1 MIDLMIDPRIDPKID
16 PRIDHRMNAIAQAIE
31 LRRSIALT
39 FARARRVRGG
49 RDTCLLRLHALS

>member
-1 MIDLMIDPRIDPKID
+1 MIDPKID
-16 PRIDHRMNAIAQAIE
+16 PRIDHRMNAIAQAVE

-39 FARARRVRGG
+39 FARARRVHGK